1 MDSALNPVDGTRI
14 AYRTT
19 GQGTPV
25 VLLHGTALSQ
35 AIWRGF
41 GYLRSLGATHRVI
54 TLDLRGHGRSDKPH
68 AAGSYAIDR
77 FADDVLAVLDAVGE
91 SSAHVVGYSL
101 GARVAF
107 AVAAAHPERVRSLT
121 SIAGAPGT
129 GVGVFDRVFFV
140 GAIAALERGGMAGFL
155 AEWERASGHPV
166 DAATRMA
173 FEANDAR
180 ALAAYMR
187 EAEVVPRVTDA
198 ELAALPMPVL
208 LLAGTRDRE
217 RLTAMEHL
225 RAQLPTAEWHVLD
238 GAAHSDTPRHAEVL
252 PLLEAFLA
260 RVDADFGDPDANRG
274 A

>member
-1 MDSALNPVDGTRI
+1 MDFATNPHDGSRI
-14 AYRTT
+14 AYRST
-19 GQGTPV
+19 GQGSPV

-41 GYLRSLGATHRVI
+41 GYLRALGDTHRVI

-68 AAGSYAIDR
+68 AAASYGIDL
-77 FADDVLAVLDAVGE
+77 FVGDVIAVLDALGVPA
-91 SSAHVVGYSL
+91 AHVVGYSL
-101 GARVAF
+101 GARVAL
-107 AVAAAHPERVRSLT
+107 AVAASHPERVISL
-121 SIAGAPGT
+121 SSVAGAPGT
-129 GVGVFDRVFFV
+129 GVGVFDRVFFG
-140 GAIAALERGGMAGFL
+140 GAIPALEHGGMAGFL
-155 AEWERASGHPV
+155 EAWERASGHPV

-173 FEANDAR
+173 FEANDAA

-187 EAEVVPRVTDA
+187 EAERLPRATDA

-225 RAQLPTAEWHVLD
+225 RAHLPDAEWHVLD
-238 GAAHSDTPRHAEVL
+238 GATHADTPRHPQAL
-252 PLLEAFLA
+252 PLLEAFVD
-260 RVDADFGDPDANRG
+260 RVDAGRAS